1 MEYGLD
7 TFLNVSS
14 IFFFWHLDL
23 MIYVKGIEI

>member
-14 IFFFWHLDL
+14 IFFWHLDL